1 MLAIDFGG
9 TRLVFVW
16 PVMAKRNVN
25 IKDVAARAKVHAS
38 TVSRVL
44 NPETRSMV
52 SGPVADRVS
61 RIAAEMGYAR
71 SSLAYGLRTG
81 RTHTVGV
88 LIPDLTNP
96 MFPPIIRQIER
107 TLAEKGYIAILADS
121 DNNQDNESA
130 IIQSLKSRN
139 VDGLVLATA
148 HRKDPIVSACIAENI
163 PLVLINRT
171 IDAHSVTAV
180 INDDEHGIDLAVSH
194 LVGLGHKSIAY
205 IGGPQDTSTG
215 HDRYLAFK
223 KLMRKGSF
231 KSHSDLILNCKAF
244 TEAEGHRGLLSI
256 LNKGRNFTA
265 VVAANDLLAL
275 GCYDALLEVGIKCPR
290 DMSVTGFNDMPFVD
304 RLSPPL
310 TSLHI
315 PHSEIGSQA
324 AELLVERIQNPQSP
338 VRTVNLLPELIVRG
352 STAVPKKKRS

>member
-1 MLAIDFGG
+1 
-9 TRLVFVW
+9 
-16 PVMAKRNVN
+16 MAKRNVN
-25 IKDVAARAKVHAS
+25 IKDVAAKANVHPS

-61 RIAAEMGYAR
+61 RIAREMGYAR

-81 RTHTVGV
+81 RTLTVGV

-121 DNNQDNESA
+121 DNNQHNESA
-130 IIQSLKSRN
+130 IVQSLKSRN
-139 VDGLVLATA
+139 VDGLILATA
-148 HRKDPIVSACIAENI
+148 HRRDSVVSACIEEHI
-163 PLVLINRT
+163 PLVLVNRT
-171 IDAHSVTAV
+171 IDSHSVTAV
-180 INDDEHGIDLAVSH
+180 INDDEHGIYLAVSH

-223 KLMRKGSF
+223 KLMRKGTF
-231 KSHSDLILNCKAF
+231 KSHADLILNCKAF
-244 TEAEGHRGLLSI
+244 TEAEGHRGFLAMLK
-256 LNKGRNFTA
+256 KGHKFTA

-275 GCYDALLEVGIKCPR
+275 GCYDALQELGFQCPA

-304 RLSPPL
+304 RLTPPL

-315 PHSEIGSQA
+315 PHDEIGIQA
-324 AELLVERIQNPQSP
+324 AELLVERMDNPKSS

-352 STAVPKKKRS
+352 STAAPNNKRA